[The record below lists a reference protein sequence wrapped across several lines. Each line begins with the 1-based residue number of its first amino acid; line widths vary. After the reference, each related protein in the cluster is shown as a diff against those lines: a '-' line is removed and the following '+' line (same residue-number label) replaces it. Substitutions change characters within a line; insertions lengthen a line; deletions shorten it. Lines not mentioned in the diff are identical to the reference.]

1 VDQNLRSIFNAHYSD
16 DLYQRMHRL
25 MDERLETESFQFR
38 LAETPLFFT
47 EELFDACERT
57 AREITLQGMRP
68 EIIAKCVDAI
78 PPRFNVPNRTALP
91 HLNAVDLAIVRDEEG
106 RLVPR
111 LVELQ
116 AFSSLYGME
125 LFQAEVWAEVLGT
138 IPGMPKRWSAF
149 LSGMTRDDYVSLL
162 RRTML
167 GDCDPEEVILL
178 DIEPEK
184 QKTRPDFH
192 ATAKILGIRMVC
204 LSTLKKEGRRLFA
217 PNRGKLVPVRRI
229 LNRVVF
235 DELRRSHVS
244 APFSFQDDLD
254 VTWIA
259 HPDWYWV
266 WSKYTLPLLDH
277 EALPATYYLSGID
290 ALPDDLEHF
299 VLKPIFSFGGQGVE
313 VDVTREMLLAL
324 PEERRGDYILQRK
337 VDYAPALLAPDGT
350 GVKAEVR
357 VMFLRPDDADELL
370 PVINLVRLSRG
381 KMHGVDHNRGL
392 AWVGSS
398 VGIRP
403 LDR

>member
-1 VDQNLRSIFNAHYSD
+1 MDQRLRSIFNAHYED
-16 DLYQRMHRL
+16 DLYRRMHRL
-25 MDERLETESFQFR
+25 MDERLDTESFQFR
-38 LAETPLFFT
+38 LAEMPLFFT
-47 EELFDACERT
+47 DELLESCERT
-57 AREITLQGMRP
+57 AREITAQGMRQDV
-68 EIIAKCVDAI
+68 IAQCVKAI
-78 PPRFNVPNRTALP
+78 PPEFNVPNRTALP
-91 HLNAVDLAIVRDEEG
+91 HLNAVDLAIVRDQEG

-125 LFQAEVWAEVLGT
+125 LFQFEVWAEVVAT
-138 IPGMPKRWSAF
+138 IPGMPSQWSAF
-149 LSGMTRDDYVSLL
+149 LSGLDRNGYVSLL
-162 RRTML
+162 RRTMV

-192 ATAKILGIRMVC
+192 ATAKLLGIRMVC
-204 LSTLKKEGRRLFA
+204 LSTLRKEGRRLFA
-217 PNRGKLVPVRRI
+217 PKDGKLVPVRRI

-235 DELRRSHVS
+235 DELMRSHVTPS
-244 APFSFQDDLD
+244 FSFQDDLD

-266 WSKYTLPLLDH
+266 WSKYTLPLLEH
-277 EALPATYYLSGID
+277 PALPATFYLNEIRD
-290 ALPDDLEHF
+290 LPDDLENY
-299 VLKPIFSFGGQGVE
+299 VLKPIFSFGGQGVK
-313 VDVTREMLLAL
+313 VDVTPEILAAV
-324 PEERRGDYILQRK
+324 PEERRGGFILQRK

-403 LDR
+403 IDR